1 MKNLLGNNLRF
12 LRKKNEWTLGEIPDN
27 TGFSSSQWNNWELSL
42 SFPKFLD
49 FLEISK
55 KFNVS
60 ETDLIHVDLQNAH
73 LNENKKVLKNSENAH
88 LNAQVNAHLNTQNVV
103 NEEKELYN
111 TPLAG
116 NVYDLDTK
124 AAAGVPAL
132 VQNTDM
138 LHKQPT
144 LLIPHLGPGIHIR
157 MKISGDSMHATI
169 KDGDYVIATYQ
180 PEPLKTLRE
189 GHIYLMIDKDDGVV
203 CKRVYNSAKNTL
215 ELESDNDIYKPYHRK
230 LTDILSLF
238 KVVEVHTTDLRNYY
252 SDTRR
257 EINKIWQEIAK
268 LKRKN

>member
-1 MKNLLGNNLRF
+1 MKYFSSNLEF
-12 LRKKNEWTLGEIPDN
+12 LRKSRNMKQAEIQDSIGIERTTWSNYERNKSYPQLELFHKIAKFFGVNE
-27 TGFSSSQWNNWELSL
+27 F
-42 SFPKFLD
+42 
-49 FLEISK
+49 
-55 KFNVS
+55 
-60 ETDLIHVDLQNAH
+60 DLLNVDLSNVN
-73 LNENKKVLKNSENAH
+73 LNEKKGSEKNSKNVN
-88 LNAQVNAHLNTQNVV
+88 LNVNPSVNLNTQNVV
-103 NEEKELYN
+103 NERKELYN

-144 LLIPHLGPGIHIR
+144 LYIPHLGPGIHIR

-169 KDGDYVIATYQ
+169 KDGDHVIATYQ

>member
-1 MKNLLGNNLRF
+1 MLSKNLKKLREKSGLSQSEILDIIGLKGSTKWSDYERGKAKPPLDIILKISDYFQIDVKTLVLGN
-12 LRKKNEWTLGEIPDN
+12 
-27 TGFSSSQWNNWELSL
+27 
-42 SFPKFLD
+42 
-49 FLEISK
+49 ISD
-55 KFNVS
+55 V
-60 ETDLIHVDLQNAH
+60 H
-73 LNENKKVLKNSENAH
+73 LNEKSLNEKNSKNVH
-88 LNAQVNAHLNTQNVV
+88 LNVHPSVHLKAQNVV
-103 NEEKELYN
+103 NEEKEPYN